1 MQHDPSLKNDLL
13 TDVESI
19 APILAEHA
27 PLSEKLGRLD
37 EATFKAM
44 RRTRL
49 LLCVCPR
56 ELGGLAAG
64 PKTVMEVYEAV
75 ARIDGSASWGL
86 GIIAGSSAVAA
97 CMLPVA
103 SARRIFAN
111 GVPPMAGTFAPGG
124 TAEPVASGYKVKV
137 AFVLWQRDSSR
148 GVGLRE
154 SNCFWPT
161 AAGRDARGC
170 RAAKSGL

>member
-1 MQHDPSLKNDLL
+1 VQHDPSLKNDLL
-13 TDVESI
+13 TEVESI

-64 PKTVMEVYEAV
+64 PMTVMEVYEAV

-86 GIIAGSSAVAA
+86 GIIAG
-97 CMLPVA
+97 
-103 SARRIFAN
+103 F
-111 GVPPMAGTFAPGG
+111 
-124 TAEPVASGYKVKV
+124 
-137 AFVLWQRDSSR
+137 
-148 GVGLRE
+148 
-154 SNCFWPT
+154 
-161 AAGRDARGC
+161 
-170 RAAKSGL
+170 